1 MIKTQCRYL
10 ALSEVDDLDGICEY
24 KKMVHPISYEFDLI
38 RGNEYFVLGALTR
51 HGTPWLYI
59 APIKG
64 DKQLRLVPSALF
76 MFDWKKVPKNWFIRF
91 LRYGEIEL
99 LPASMVTIDGWF
111 EKYVDDDINVVK
123 IVEEEIDRLCTG

>member
-1 MIKTQCRYL
+1 
-10 ALSEVDDLDGICEY
+10 
-24 KKMVHPISYEFDLI
+24 
-38 RGNEYFVLGALTR
+38 
-51 HGTPWLYI
+51 
-59 APIKG
+59 
-64 DKQLRLVPSALF
+64 
-76 MFDWKKVPKNWFIRF
+76 